1 MPYVILSF
9 VLSCDDLFS
18 VIHVVHVE
26 VRCPANEKLQ
36 LGKPTVCIQI
46 L

>member
-9 VLSCDDLFS
+9 VLSSDNLFS
-18 VIHVVHVE
+18 VIHVAHVD
-26 VRCPANEKLQ
+26 VRYAANEKLQ
-36 LGKPTVCIQI
+36 LGKPTVHIQI